1 MFSEV
6 MALAGKKISDMPKL
20 PNYRNGD
27 RNGLCFNWLGGCC
40 HFDPCAQLAGHIP
53 KEEVTDDLVDDL
65 VNLLK
70 PGVEKMLRGERA
82 PGRKKKPRK

>member
-1 MFSEV
+1 MV
-6 MALAGKKISDMPKL
+6 
-20 PNYRNGD
+20 
-27 RNGLCFNWLGGCC
+27 CC
-40 HFDPCAQLAGHIP
+40 HFDLCAQLAGHIP